1 MAADDDLHRLWIQQT
16 ARGDRSA
23 FEQLYRAYEKR
34 IFGFLF
40 RMLSNVETAEELT
53 SDVMVE
59 VWKSAPRFRGESRVS
74 TWMFFLG
81 IARFKALSALRRH
94 ESEAVPLE
102 DVLEPPD
109 QHETADMR
117 LLRQSTSDQ
126 IHKALRNVL
135 SPDDRAV
142 IELTFDQ
149 SRYPEIAAILGCP
162 INTVKTRMFHARKR
176 LRDVLSREMAP

>member
-1 MAADDDLHRLWIQQT
+1 MGADDDLHKLWIQQT
-16 ARGDRSA
+16 AGGDRSA
-23 FEQLYRAYEKR
+23 FEQLFRAYEKR

-40 RMLSNVETAEELT
+40 RMLSNIETAEELT

-74 TWMFFLG
+74 TWMFG

-94 ESEAVPLE
+94 ESEAVALE
-102 DVLEPPD
+102 DVSEPSDP
-109 QHETADMR
+109 HETADMG

-126 IHKALRNVL
+126 IQRALRTL
-135 SPDDRAV
+135 SPDHRAV
-142 IELTFDQ
+142 IELTFYEEF
-149 SRYPEIAAILGCP
+149 SYPEIAAILRCP